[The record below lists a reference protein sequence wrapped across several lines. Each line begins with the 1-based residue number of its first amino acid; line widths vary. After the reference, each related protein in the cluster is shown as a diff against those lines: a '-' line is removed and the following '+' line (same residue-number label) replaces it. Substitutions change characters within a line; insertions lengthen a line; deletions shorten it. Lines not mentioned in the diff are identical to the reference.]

1 VPQPVKVEVSENKE
15 LDKILDKVET
25 KSIIEKENMKKK
37 LEKLKAGKAVQPTTT
52 NVQATAPPN

>member
-37 LEKLKAGKAVQPTTT
+37 LEKLKAGKTVQPTTT
-52 NVQATAPPN
+52 NVQPTAPPN

>member
-1 VPQPVKVEVSENKE
+1 MPQPVKVEVSENKE